1 MSIQNLVDQ
10 IKQSTDYQK
19 NRQLLREQMHND
31 LLFAHNNGLFKA
43 TPELIAFLSA
53 WDTDIIYIEDQ
64 YGNPVECNRIALL
77 TECKERNQ
85 RVINRWHVL
94 HEQLQTVRK
103 I

>member
-10 IKQSTDYQK
+10 IRQSTDYQK

-31 LLFAHNNGLFKA
+31 LLFAHNSGLFKA

-53 WDTDIIYIEDQ
+53 WDTDTIYIEDQ
-64 YGNPVECNRIALL
+64 YGNPIECNRLALL
-77 TECKERNQ
+77 DLCKEKNQ
-85 RVINRWHVL
+85 RVMNRWHVL